1 MKNRL
6 ILNILLVGIAIMLF
20 SFLLPKGWRISGSA
34 PDKYE
39 IGLFKLNGH
48 EGKACGVIRAGKK
61 EYFGD
66 EYASLI
72 QTISSQHFLG
82 KRIKM
87 TGYMKSRGVTAW
99 AGFYLRVDKE
109 GSKEPITFDNMH
121 DRPVKNNTNWTQY
134 AIELDVPL
142 NASKITFGALLH
154 GPGQIWFDDIN
165 FEEVGPS
172 TIVVTDVMCDTS
184 LKRLPENLGFED

>member
-1 MKNRL
+1 MKNSL
-6 ILNILLVGIAIMLF
+6 PANLLFIGIIVFLC
-20 SFLLPKGWRISGSA
+20 SFLIPKGWRISGSA

-39 IGLFKLNGH
+39 LGLFKINGH
-48 EGKACGVIRAGKK
+48 EGKACGVIRASKK

-72 QTISSQHFLG
+72 QTISSQNYLG

-109 GSKEPITFDNMH
+109 GSKEPISFDNMH
-121 DRPVKNNTNWTQY
+121 DRPIKNNTNWTQY

-154 GPGQIWFDDIN
+154 GPGQVWFDDIN

-184 LKRLPENLGFED
+184 QKRLPENLGFED